1 MILSYISD
9 VASVLDSGRSD
20 KYGARFPE
28 SDASVGIIDGW
39 NAKNKTRSLVSVGG
53 LSERNNTVIIS
64 LMVTS
69 HRPLGFLSVKG
80 LALISFC
87 ISRYLVSYG
96 SSSSSRMMAT
106 FQGLGPY
113 SATPLI
119 SDCVV
124 ETGPHALTLL

>member
-1 MILSYISD
+1 MILSYVSD
-9 VASVLDSGRSD
+9 VASVLDLGASD

-39 NAKNKTRSLVSVGG
+39 NANTKSLVSVGG
-53 LSERNNTVIIS
+53 LSERNDTVIILLIGS
-64 LMVTS
+64 S
-69 HRPLGFLSVKG
+69 HRPLGFLSVNG
-80 LALISFC
+80 LALTSFC
-87 ISRYLVSYG
+87 ISRNLVSYG
-96 SSSSSRMMAT
+96 NLSSSRMMAT

-124 ETGPHALTLL
+124 ETGPYALTPL